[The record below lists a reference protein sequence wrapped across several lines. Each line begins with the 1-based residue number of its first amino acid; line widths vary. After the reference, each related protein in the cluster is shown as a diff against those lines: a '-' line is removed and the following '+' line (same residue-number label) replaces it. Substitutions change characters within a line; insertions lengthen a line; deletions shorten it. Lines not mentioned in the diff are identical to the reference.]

1 MSNQAKRM
9 LCTVNL
15 EVAMAYFSELLLVF
29 AWRKFPKHFNHA
41 FRRIGD
47 CEWWN
52 GIPIRPSFLFVG
64 LSCEARGPAM
74 GRVPVEG
81 VLESYLPKCTNGFI
95 ASKDTFESHKA
106 WGSNQWNQQQF
117 PSNPCKIHI
126 RSTNFSLIKWLKNVS
141 HS

>member
-47 CEWWN
+47 CE
-52 GIPIRPSFLFVG
+52 
-64 LSCEARGPAM
+64 
-74 GRVPVEG
+74 
-81 VLESYLPKCTNGFI
+81 
-95 ASKDTFESHKA
+95 
-106 WGSNQWNQQQF
+106 
-117 PSNPCKIHI
+117 
-126 RSTNFSLIKWLKNVS
+126 
-141 HS
+141 